1 MKFNTPLPQPL
12 PKECQK
18 AAQIFK
24 SFVDSGNN
32 GLDGVIP
39 RSVLEN
45 AKGFAIFTVF
55 KAGFLF
61 SARAGSG
68 IVIAK
73 LEDGTWSAPS
83 AIGSAGLGV
92 GGQAGAEMT
101 DFLVVLNSRS
111 KSFMAAGSLTLGG
124 NLSLAVG
131 PLGRNGEAIGSLN
144 TSGKVAA
151 MYSYSK
157 TRGLFGG
164 VSIEGSVIVE
174 RQDANAQ
181 AYRADVTAK
190 QLLSGAIPPPDWAS
204 SLIKTLESC
213 TGLPGG
219 RQWVQDFQDHHPND
233 PYMFGGVE
241 SPGLGN
247 APFDSRD
254 FRESPSGGATT
265 PRTGTPPIGGSV
277 NGKLSKKKKEK
288 SSSISFPPL
297 QWGRQKSS
305 GSYFS
310 DFHDPSRAP
319 ALADAPAP
327 SPKLAPEDR
336 PSPRLD
342 RVLNPSTGLF
352 ETRFQSDYI
361 SDDQLR
367 QHPPLNRRTS
377 AAGGPSL
384 TPSKGKDGG
393 WDRDRDSRKTRDD
406 EHEWEPDSPF
416 NDLPSGAFSE
426 ARSNMSDAT
435 SHRRAFS
442 AYAPSAS
449 GPMRKSSNPFE
460 AWAAR
465 EEETFDDDLLGG
477 GRSAAGTRSSAGP
490 GKPWIAPKKEL
501 TRPLLPHEGVA
512 RAIALYDFKAVQAG
526 DLSFSKGQVITVTAK
541 SEDTNTWWT
550 GKVDGREGIFPANF
564 VEVV

>member
-12 PKECQK
+12 PKECLK
-18 AAQIFK
+18 AAQIVK

-45 AKGFAIFTVF
+45 AKGFAVFTIF

-68 IVIAK
+68 VVIAK

-83 AIGSAGLGV
+83 AIGTAGLGV

-111 KSFMAAGSLTLGG
+111 AVRSFMSAGSLTLGG
-124 NLSLAVG
+124 NLSVAVG

-181 AYRADVTAK
+181 AYRSNVTVK

-204 SLIKTLESC
+204 PLIKTLESS
-213 TGLPGG
+213 TGMPGG
-219 RQWVQDFQDHHPND
+219 RKWVQEFQSQHSSA
-233 PYMFGGVE
+233 PYMFGSVE
-241 SPGLGN
+241 SPGNENGPSD
-247 APFDSRD
+247 AVRYFPDA
-254 FRESPSGGATT
+254 SPT
-265 PRTGTPPIGGSV
+265 PS
-277 NGKLSKKKKEK
+277 NSSGKLSKNKKGK
-288 SSSISFPPL
+288 SSSISFPPVN
-297 QWGRQKSS
+297 WGRRKSG

-319 ALADAPAP
+319 EPADANVPTP
-327 SPKLAPEDR
+327 TLPPEDR
-336 PSPRLD
+336 PSPRLG
-342 RVLNPSTGLF
+342 RALNPATGYF
-352 ETRFQSDYI
+352 ETTFQSDFDGA
-361 SDDQLR
+361 DDRLR
-367 QHPPLNRRTS
+367 RHPPLGRRTPPPDPS
-377 AAGGPSL
+377 AKLQANREAQD
-384 TPSKGKDGG
+384 DGM
-393 WDRDRDSRKTRDD
+393 S
-406 EHEWEPDSPF
+406 WEPGSPF
-416 NDLPSGAFSE
+416 NDLPPFSQ
-426 ARSNMSDAT
+426 ARSSMSDAT

-442 AYAPSAS
+442 AYAPS
-449 GPMRKSSNPFE
+449 SSTGIVGKGAEAGLNPFE
-460 AWAAR
+460 AHGR
-465 EEETFDDDLLGG
+465 EANGTDEDLLGLG
-477 GRSAAGTRSSAGP
+477 LGLGTSGSGAALGRSGSLSALGG
-490 GKPWIAPKKEL
+490 GKPKITPKAEL
-501 TRPLLPHEGVA
+501 ARPLLPHEGVA
-512 RAIALYDFKAVQAG
+512 RAIALYNFAAVQPG
-526 DLSFSKGQVITVTAK
+526 DLSFQKGQVITVIEK
-541 SEDTNTWWT
+541 SDDTNTWWR
-550 GKVDGREGIFPANF
+550 GKVDGAEGIFPANF

>member
-12 PKECQK
+12 PKECAK

-45 AKGFAIFTVF
+45 AKGFAIFTIF

-83 AIGSAGLGV
+83 AIGTAGLGV

-111 KSFMAAGSLTLGG
+111 AVKSFMSAGSLTLGG
-124 NLSLAVG
+124 NLSIAVG

-181 AYRADVTAK
+181 AYRTDVSVK

-204 SLIKTLESC
+204 PFIKTLEAC
-213 TGLPGG
+213 TGMPGG
-219 RQWVQDFQDHHPND
+219 RRWVQEFHPNRSED
-233 PYMFGGVE
+233 PYMFGSVE
-241 SPGLGN
+241 SPGLNENGPSS
-247 APFDSRD
+247 ARGSPALS
-254 FRESPSGGATT
+254 EGSPSL
-265 PRTGTPPIGGSV
+265 
-277 NGKLSKKKKEK
+277 NGKLSKSKRTK
-288 SSSISFPPL
+288 SGSISFPPVS
-297 QWGRQKSS
+297 WGRKKST

-310 DFHDPSRAP
+310 EFHDPSRAP
-319 ALADAPAP
+319 DPVDDLPIP
-327 SPKLAPEDR
+327 SPRAPEDR
-336 PSPRLD
+336 PSPRLG
-342 RVLNPSTGLF
+342 RVMNPATGYF
-352 ETRFQSDYI
+352 ETQFQTDYV
-361 SDDQLR
+361 SEDQLKK
-367 QHPPLNRRTS
+367 HPPLQRRMTPTS
-377 AAGGPSL
+377 GSQTRAGA
-384 TPSKGKDGG
+384 
-393 WDRDRDSRKTRDD
+393 D
-406 EHEWEPDSPF
+406 EGWEPGSPF
-416 NDLPSGAFSE
+416 NNLPPFSQAHSTMTGANSE
-426 ARSNMSDAT
+426 TS

-442 AYAPSAS
+442 AYAPSSVGS
-449 GPMRKSSNPFE
+449 GGRNGSAASNPFDSYGASE
-460 AWAAR
+460 D
-465 EEETFDDDLLGG
+465 ELDDDLLGG
-477 GRSAAGTRSSAGP
+477 GSLGRSSANGA
-490 GKPWIAPKKEL
+490 KPKLAPKAEL
-501 TRPLLPHEGVA
+501 ARPLLPHEGVA
-512 RAIALYDFKAVQAG
+512 RAIALFDFSAVQPG
-526 DLSFSKGQVITVTAK
+526 DLSFKKGQVIVVTEK
-541 SEDTNTWWT
+541 SDDTDTWWK
-550 GKVDGREGIFPANF
+550 GKLEGREGIFPANF

>member
-45 AKGFAIFTVF
+45 AKGFAIFTIF

-73 LEDGTWSAPS
+73 LDDGTWSAPS
-83 AIGSAGLGV
+83 AIGTAGLGV

-111 KSFMAAGSLTLGG
+111 AVKSFMSAGSLTLGG
-124 NLSLAVG
+124 NLSIAVG

-181 AYRADVTAK
+181 AYRTDVTVK
-190 QLLSGAIPPPDWAS
+190 QLLSGAIPPPEWAS
-204 SLIKTLESC
+204 PLIKTLEAC
-213 TGLPGG
+213 TGMPGG
-219 RQWVQDFQDHHPND
+219 RRWVQDFRAQHADD

-241 SPGLGN
+241 SPGNENGPSTSQSS
-247 APFDSRD
+247 AYAFDNT
-254 FRESPSGGATT
+254 SPSDKPAK
-265 PRTGTPPIGGSV
+265 V
-277 NGKLSKKKKEK
+277 KKGKSG
-288 SSSISFPPL
+288 SISFPPVS
-297 QWGRQKSS
+297 WGRRKNS

-319 ALADAPAP
+319 EPTDASMTP
-327 SPKLAPEDR
+327 SPRPPEDR
-336 PSPRLD
+336 PSPRLG
-342 RVLNPSTGLF
+342 RVLNPETGFF
-352 ETRFQSDYI
+352 ETKFQADYV
-361 SDDQLR
+361 SEDQLKK
-367 QHPPLNRRTS
+367 HPPLQRRTTPTS
-377 AAGGPSL
+377 ASQPRPS
-384 TPSKGKDGG
+384 
-393 WDRDRDSRKTRDD
+393 D
-406 EHEWEPDSPF
+406 EEWEPGSPF
-416 NDLPSGAFSE
+416 NNLPPFSQ
-426 ARSNMSDAT
+426 ARSSMSGLASDAT
-435 SHRRAFS
+435 SHRRAYS
-442 AYAPSAS
+442 AYAPSSAAN
-449 GPMRKSSNPFE
+449 GRNGAANHNPFE
-460 AWAAR
+460 SYGADAD
-465 EEETFDDDLLGG
+465 TSGFDDDLLGG
-477 GRSAAGTRSSAGP
+477 GSSSLGKNSMGGT
-490 GKPWIAPKKEL
+490 KPKLAPKVEL

-512 RAIALYDFKAVQAG
+512 RAIALFNFDAVQPG
-526 DLSFSKGQVITVTAK
+526 DLSFKKGQVITVTEK
-541 SEDTNTWWT
+541 SDDTNTWWK
-550 GKVDGREGIFPANF
+550 GKLEGREGVFPANF

>member
-39 RSVLEN
+39 RNVLEN
-45 AKGFAIFTVF
+45 AKGFAIFTIF

-68 IVIAK
+68 VVIAK
-73 LEDGTWSAPS
+73 LDDGTWSAPS
-83 AIGSAGLGV
+83 AIGTAGLGV

-111 KSFMAAGSLTLGG
+111 RSFMSAGSLTLGG
-124 NLSLAVG
+124 NLSIAVG

-181 AYRADVTAK
+181 AYRADVTVK
-190 QLLSGAIPPPDWAS
+190 QLLSGAIPPPEWAS
-204 SLIKTLESC
+204 PLIKTLEAC
-213 TGLPGG
+213 TGMPGG
-219 RQWVQDFQDHHPND
+219 RRWVQEFNAHHAED
-233 PYMFGGVE
+233 PYMFGSVE
-241 SPGLGN
+241 SPGLNENGPSS
-247 APFDSRD
+247 ARG
-254 FRESPSGGATT
+254 SPALGEGSGS
-265 PRTGTPPIGGSV
+265 P
-277 NGKLSKKKKEK
+277 NGKLSKSKKGK
-288 SSSISFPPL
+288 SGSISFPPVS
-297 QWGRQKSS
+297 WGRRKSS
-305 GSYFS
+305 GSYFA

-319 ALADAPAP
+319 EPTDNNPPVP
-327 SPKLAPEDR
+327 SPSISPEDR
-336 PSPRLD
+336 PSPRLG
-342 RVLNPSTGLF
+342 RVLNPATGYF
-352 ETRFQSDYI
+352 ETQFQTDYV
-361 SDDQLR
+361 SEDQLR
-367 QHPPLNRRTS
+367 KHPPLQRRVTPTS
-377 AAGGPSL
+377 
-384 TPSKGKDGG
+384 TPQARPGA
-393 WDRDRDSRKTRDD
+393 D
-406 EHEWEPDSPF
+406 EGWEPGSPF
-416 NDLPSGAFSE
+416 NNLPPFSQ
-426 ARSNMSDAT
+426 ARSSMTGAGSDTT

-442 AYAPSAS
+442 AYAPSSMGSTRS
-449 GPMRKSSNPFE
+449 GGGGGAGASSNPFDSYS
-460 AWAAR
+460 A
-465 EEETFDDDLLGG
+465 EEDGFDDDLLGG
-477 GRSAAGTRSSAGP
+477 RSASGSLGRSTAGGSGTGAAA
-490 GKPWIAPKKEL
+490 KPKLAPKAEL

-512 RAIALYDFKAVQAG
+512 RAIALFDFNAVQPG
-526 DLSFSKGQVITVTAK
+526 DLSFKKGQVITVTEK
-541 SEDTNTWWT
+541 SEDTNTWWR
-550 GKVDGREGIFPANF
+550 GKLDGREGIFPANF

>member
-1 MKFNTPLPQPL
+1 MKFNSPLPQPL

-45 AKGFAIFTVF
+45 AKGFAIFTIF

-73 LEDGTWSAPS
+73 LEDGSWSAPS
-83 AIGSAGLGV
+83 AIGTAGLGV

-101 DFLVVLNSRS
+101 DFLVVLNSRA
-111 KSFMAAGSLTLGG
+111 KSFMSAGSLTLGG
-124 NLSLAVG
+124 NLSIAVG

-181 AYRADVTAK
+181 AYRADVTVK
-190 QLLSGAIPPPDWAS
+190 QLLSGAIPPPEWAS
-204 SLIKTLESC
+204 PLIKTLEAC
-213 TGLPGG
+213 TGMPGG
-219 RQWVQDFQDHHPND
+219 RRWVQEFRANHADA

-241 SPGLGN
+241 SPGNENGPS
-247 APFDSRD
+247 AISVD
-254 FRESPSGGATT
+254 REEYEF
-265 PRTGTPPIGGSV
+265 GSSTSANG
-277 NGKLSKKKKEK
+277 NGKLSKSASSSIKKGK

-297 QWGRQKSS
+297 SWGRRQAG

-319 ALADAPAP
+319 EPADAAAATP
-327 SPKLAPEDR
+327 SPPRSPEDR
-336 PSPRLD
+336 PSPRLG
-342 RVLNPSTGLF
+342 RVLNPATGYF
-352 ETRFQSDYI
+352 ETKFQTDYI
-361 SDDQLR
+361 SEDQLR
-367 QHPPLNRRTS
+367 SHPPLQRR
-377 AAGGPSL
+377 L
-384 TPSKGKDGG
+384 TPTSVPQARAG
-393 WDRDRDSRKTRDD
+393 TAD
-406 EHEWEPDSPF
+406 EEWEPGSPF
-416 NDLPSGAFSE
+416 NSLPPFSQ
-426 ARSNMSDAT
+426 ARSSMTGGGGSSDVA

-442 AYAPSAS
+442 AYAPSSSFGS
-449 GPMRKSSNPFE
+449 GGGVSARADSTNPFE
-460 AWAAR
+460 TYGT
-465 EEETFDDDLLGG
+465 EDDGLGFDDDLLGG
-477 GRSAAGTRSSAGP
+477 SSSGGKGSMGTASSAT
-490 GKPWIAPKKEL
+490 KPKLAPKAEL

-512 RAIALYDFKAVQAG
+512 RAIALFDFDAVQPG
-526 DLSFSKGQVITVTAK
+526 DLSFKKGQVITVTEK
-541 SEDTNTWWT
+541 SVDTNTWWK
-550 GKVDGREGIFPANF
+550 GKVNGREGVFPANF